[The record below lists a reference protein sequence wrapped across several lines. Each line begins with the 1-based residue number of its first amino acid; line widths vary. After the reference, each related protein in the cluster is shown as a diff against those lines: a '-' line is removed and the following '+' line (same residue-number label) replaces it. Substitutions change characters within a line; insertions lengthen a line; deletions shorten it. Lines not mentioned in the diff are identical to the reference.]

1 MYMSS
6 INSFAANCL
15 LLYLISSFCSRAEK
29 SDWIPYK
36 INDSAHYQFRSIQP
50 ESVLSEEQFRSNVP
64 KRPQYVHHPKHN
76 LMQPGILIKDRSED
90 NAKKNIARFMSE
102 YELEEE
108 ETREIDEEIMKKM
121 SLLDKVLSEDTDKND
136 IEMKNTIEDE
146 IIAEMNIS
154 EETKRV
160 VRQVRKQRPGFFW
173 TLARLAFETFNDTRS
188 AIKQISSIINQNI
201 EPDSTTR
208 RPVNSHSLTVTNTTT
223 VTPINEQNNTSSDTV
238 GVNTTTTTTTST
250 TQAPF
255 RLTPTNLQNLIRRNL
270 RGLVRLFNIEWQ
282 EALNQSDITVKE
294 FQKNLGNQ
302 VGSFLQDNPNAF

>member
-1 MYMSS
+1 MSS

-36 INDSAHYQFRSIQP
+36 INDPAHYQFRSIQP
-50 ESVLSEEQFRSNVP
+50 ESVPSEEQFQSNVP
-64 KRPQYVHHPKHN
+64 KRPQHNVPHPKHN

-90 NAKKNIARFMSE
+90 NAKKNIARFMLE
-102 YELEEE
+102 YELEEIYRPYYDSQFVRNKKIPKKENARLEHE

-173 TLARLAFETFNDTRS
+173 TLARLAFE
-188 AIKQISSIINQNI
+188 
-201 EPDSTTR
+201 
-208 RPVNSHSLTVTNTTT
+208 V
-223 VTPINEQNNTSSDTV
+223 
-238 GVNTTTTTTTST
+238 
-250 TQAPF
+250 
-255 RLTPTNLQNLIRRNL
+255 
-270 RGLVRLFNIEWQ
+270 
-282 EALNQSDITVKE
+282 
-294 FQKNLGNQ
+294 
-302 VGSFLQDNPNAF
+302 